1 MLEAHF
7 VIYLRYFFG
16 GIELDS
22 SCKLSVMTV
31 LIHFLEVANVPGMRK
46 ARRGNQCMEKPF
58 ALIIEDD
65 RDISALFRHV
75 LDIAGYH
82 TEIILHGKEAIQRL
96 ESARPDIVLL
106 DLHLPGISGIQIL
119 EHVRADKRLKSVP
132 VVVITAYARDA
143 ESLPV
148 EPDLVLMKPVDLE
161 QLSNLVQRL
170 RTTPSSL
177 GEPPWDEATHLY
189 NGSFFT
195 MRLTYSLERVKQMD
209 YHRFGVLFAEV
220 APISPLR
227 QLSDER
233 RFDEF
238 LHDTAKYLR
247 TILRPTDT
255 ISRFSEGLFLILLE
269 DIFDQDIPTRIV
281 TRVKKELGKHLFEKH
296 FESAL
301 QICAGVVL
309 CGDSYQTTDEIFG
322 DLDLARKLARQSK
335 EKIIYDRNALLM
347 FRSTFADS

>member
-1 MLEAHF
+1 
-7 VIYLRYFFG
+7 
-16 GIELDS
+16 
-22 SCKLSVMTV
+22 
-31 LIHFLEVANVPGMRK
+31 
-46 ARRGNQCMEKPF
+46 MEKPF

-82 TEIILHGKEAIQRL
+82 TEIILHGKEAVHRL
-96 ESARPDIVLL
+96 DSVRPDIVLL
-106 DLHLPGISGIQIL
+106 DLHLPGVSGTQIL
-119 EHVRADKRLKSVP
+119 EHLRADERLKSVP

-148 EPDLVLMKPVDLE
+148 EPDLVLMKPVNLE

-177 GEPPWDEATHLY
+177 REPPWDETTHLY
-189 NGSFFT
+189 NRSFFT
-195 MRLTYSLERVKQMD
+195 MRLTYSLERAKQMG
-209 YHRFGVLFAEV
+209 HNRFGVVFAEL

-227 QLSDER
+227 QLFDESHLN
-233 RFDEF
+233 EF
-238 LHDTAKYLR
+238 LHETARHLK

-255 ISRFSEGLFLILLE
+255 ISRFGEGLFLILLE
-269 DIFDQDIPTRIV
+269 DVFNDDVPTRIV
-281 TRVKKELGKHLFEKH
+281 TRVRKELGNYLFEKH
-296 FESAL
+296 IESAL

-309 CGDSYQTTDEIFG
+309 CGAGYKDAEEILG
-322 DLDLARKLARQSK
+322 DIDLARQLARQSK

-347 FRSTFADS
+347 VRKSFANS

>member
-1 MLEAHF
+1 
-7 VIYLRYFFG
+7 
-16 GIELDS
+16 
-22 SCKLSVMTV
+22 
-31 LIHFLEVANVPGMRK
+31 
-46 ARRGNQCMEKPF
+46 MEKPF

-82 TEIILHGKEAIQRL
+82 TEIILHGKEAISRL
-96 ESARPDIVLL
+96 DSVRPDIVLL
-106 DLHLPGISGIQIL
+106 DLHLPGVSGTQIL
-119 EHVRADKRLKSVP
+119 EHVRADERLKSVP

-148 EPDLVLMKPVDLE
+148 EPDLVLMKPVNLE

-177 GEPPWDEATHLY
+177 REPPWDEPTHLY
-189 NGSFFT
+189 NRSFFT
-195 MRLTYSLERVKQMD
+195 MRLTYSLERAKQMG
-209 YHRFGVLFAEV
+209 YNRFGVLFAEL

-227 QLSDER
+227 QL
-233 RFDEF
+233 FDESHLNEF
-238 LHDTAKYLR
+238 LQEIARHLK

-269 DIFDQDIPTRIV
+269 DVFNEDIPTRIV
-281 TRVKKELGKHLFEKH
+281 TRVRKELGNYLFEKH
-296 FESAL
+296 IESAL

-309 CGDSYQTTDEIFG
+309 CGAGYKASEEILA
-322 DLDLARKLARQSK
+322 DIDLARQLARQSK

-347 FRSTFADS
+347 VRKSFANS

>member
-1 MLEAHF
+1 
-7 VIYLRYFFG
+7 
-16 GIELDS
+16 
-22 SCKLSVMTV
+22 
-31 LIHFLEVANVPGMRK
+31 
-46 ARRGNQCMEKPF
+46 MEKPF

-82 TEIILHGKEAIQRL
+82 TEIILHGKEAVSRL
-96 ESARPDIVLL
+96 DSVRPDIVLL
-106 DLHLPGISGIQIL
+106 DLHLPGVSGTQIL
-119 EHVRADKRLKSVP
+119 EHVRADERLKSVP

-148 EPDLVLMKPVDLE
+148 EPDLVLMKPVNLE

-177 GEPPWDEATHLY
+177 REPPWDEPTHLY
-189 NGSFFT
+189 NRSFFT
-195 MRLTYSLERVKQMD
+195 MRLTYSLERAKQMG
-209 YHRFGVLFAEV
+209 YNRFGVLFAEL

-227 QLSDER
+227 QL
-233 RFDEF
+233 FDESHLNEF
-238 LHDTAKYLR
+238 LQEIAKHLK

-269 DIFDQDIPTRIV
+269 DVFNEDIPTRIV
-281 TRVKKELGKHLFEKH
+281 TRVRKELGNYLFEKH
-296 FESAL
+296 IESAL

-309 CGDSYQTTDEIFG
+309 CGAGYKASEEILA
-322 DLDLARKLARQSK
+322 DIDLARQLARQSK

-347 FRSTFADS
+347 VRKSFANS

>member
-1 MLEAHF
+1 
-7 VIYLRYFFG
+7 
-16 GIELDS
+16 
-22 SCKLSVMTV
+22 
-31 LIHFLEVANVPGMRK
+31 
-46 ARRGNQCMEKPF
+46 MEKPF

-82 TEIILHGKEAIQRL
+82 TEIILHGKEAVSRL
-96 ESARPDIVLL
+96 DSVRPDIVLL
-106 DLHLPGISGIQIL
+106 DLHLPGVSGTQIL
-119 EHVRADKRLKSVP
+119 EHVRADERLKSVP

-148 EPDLVLMKPVDLE
+148 EPDLVLMKPVNLE

-177 GEPPWDEATHLY
+177 REPPWDEPTHLY
-189 NGSFFT
+189 NRSFFT
-195 MRLTYSLERVKQMD
+195 MRLTYSLERAKQIG
-209 YHRFGVLFAEV
+209 YNRFGVLFAEL

-227 QLSDER
+227 QL
-233 RFDEF
+233 FDESHLNEF
-238 LHDTAKYLR
+238 LQEIARHLK

-269 DIFDQDIPTRIV
+269 DVFNEDIPTRIV
-281 TRVKKELGKHLFEKH
+281 TRVRKELGNYLFEKH
-296 FESAL
+296 IESAL

-309 CGDSYQTTDEIFG
+309 CGAGYKASEEILA
-322 DLDLARKLARQSK
+322 DIDLARQLARQSK

-347 FRSTFADS
+347 VRKSFANS

>member
-1 MLEAHF
+1 
-7 VIYLRYFFG
+7 
-16 GIELDS
+16 
-22 SCKLSVMTV
+22 
-31 LIHFLEVANVPGMRK
+31 
-46 ARRGNQCMEKPF
+46 MEKPF

-82 TEIILHGKEAIQRL
+82 TEIVLHGKEAIQRL
-96 ESARPDIVLL
+96 ESVRPDIILL
-106 DLHLPGISGIQIL
+106 DLHLPGIPGTQIL
-119 EHVRADKRLKSVP
+119 EHVRADERLKSVP

-177 GEPPWDEATHLY
+177 REPPWDEATHVY
-189 NGSFFT
+189 NRSFFT
-195 MRLTYSLERVKQMD
+195 MRLTYSLERVEQIG

-233 RFDEF
+233 RFNEF
-238 LHDTAKYLR
+238 LHDTARHLR
-247 TILRPTDT
+247 TSLRPTDT

-269 DIFDQDIPTRIV
+269 DIINQDIPTRIV
-281 TRVKKELGKHLFEKH
+281 TRVKGELGKHLFEKH

-309 CGDSYQTTDEIFG
+309 CGASYRTTEEIYG

-347 FRSTFADS
+347 FRSSFADS